1 MTPEQAV
8 AREAIKHTMS
18 VYNTEGD
25 RGRLD
30 GLASAFFEDGVL
42 ETASGTFSGHQ
53 AIVEG
58 LGQGVAKRASSPEKG
73 VGFVRHNLTTSRI
86 EFTSETE
93 ADCWTYFIV
102 FTKFGPDHM
111 GTYIDKFKKRGDDWL
126 IAHRRVKLHWNNETS
141 TFHDD

>member
-1 MTPEQAV
+1 MGKQNGFYAQSGGVTAV
-8 AREAIKHTMS
+8 I
-18 VYNTEGD
+18 N
-25 RGRLD
+25 
-30 GLASAFFEDGVL
+30 ASACGVL

>member
-1 MTPEQAV
+1 MTPEQAL
-8 AREAIKHTMS
+8 AREAIRHTMS

-25 RGRLD
+25 RGRLE
-30 GLASAFFEDGVL
+30 GLASTFFEDGVL
-42 ETASGTFSGHQ
+42 DTATGSFRGRA

-58 LGQGVAKRASSPEKG
+58 LAAGIATRAGDPERG

-86 EFTSETE
+86 EFVSDAE

-102 FTKFGPDHM
+102 YTKFGPDHM
-111 GTYIDKFKKRGDDWL
+111 GTYIDKFRKSGDRWL
-126 IAHRRVKLHWNNETS
+126 IAHRRVKLHWKNETS